1 MAKARDGNLCDSPC
15 LTSIKLMEQG
25 KVEGP
30 EGNLGGKYNII
41 YLLLGHGI
49 WNKVDESCIPIQ
61 DSLIVQ
67 RTFRNSVPARIS
79 NPMDNNILEMNV
91 SFICGTI

>member
-1 MAKARDGNLCDSPC
+1 MEICVDSLSHFHQADGSR
-15 LTSIKLMEQG
+15 E

-30 EGNLGGKYNII
+30 RGVIWGGKYNII
-41 YLLLGHGI
+41 YLLLEHGI

-61 DSLIVQ
+61 DSLIIQ
-67 RTFRNSVPARIS
+67 RTFRNLFQPESQ
-79 NPMDNNILEMNV
+79 NPTDNNILKMNV